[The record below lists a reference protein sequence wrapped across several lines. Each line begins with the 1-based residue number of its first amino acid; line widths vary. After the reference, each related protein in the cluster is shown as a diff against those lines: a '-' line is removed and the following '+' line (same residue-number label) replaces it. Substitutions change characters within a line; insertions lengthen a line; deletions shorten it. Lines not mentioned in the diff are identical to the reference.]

1 MLSYPLAE
9 ARELLAAK
17 LAGAERALENVGE
30 DVEFI
35 REQATIM
42 DVNLARVYNYDVKR
56 CVLLDSLVRP
66 FDGCRL
72 TYDSC
77 DPQPSARARAA
88 GERPRRRRPKRAGP
102 RRSRTSTDAMMPTT
116 SFLEGLRV
124 GSSSG
129 KGQAKEKRLR
139 AHT

>member
-17 LAGAERALENVGE
+17 LAGAERTLENVGE

-56 CVLLDSLVRP
+56 CVFRLALLP
-66 FDGCRL
+66 
-72 TYDSC
+72 
-77 DPQPSARARAA
+77 A
-88 GERPRRRRPKRAGP
+88 
-102 RRSRTSTDAMMPTT
+102 
-116 SFLEGLRV
+116 
-124 GSSSG
+124 
-129 KGQAKEKRLR
+129 
-139 AHT
+139 